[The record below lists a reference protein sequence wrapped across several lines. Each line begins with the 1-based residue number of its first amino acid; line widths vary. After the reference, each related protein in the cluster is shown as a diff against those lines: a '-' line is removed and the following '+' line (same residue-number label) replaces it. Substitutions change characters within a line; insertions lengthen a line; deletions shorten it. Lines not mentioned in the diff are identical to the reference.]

1 MNEHIK
7 VKTRFSKEIKT
18 EVVNA
23 IVNGDL
29 WLEEAMI
36 KYNVRDRRTVVT
48 WLRKYLR
55 DRYKHA

>member
-1 MNEHIK
+1 MSEHIK
-7 VKTRFSKEIKT
+7 VKVRFSKEVKK
-18 EVVNA
+18 EVVDA

-36 KYNVRDRRTVVT
+36 KYNVSDRRTVIA

-55 DRYKHA
+55 DKYKLT